1 METTILTFGLLKYKI
16 VTTTKLIP
24 ISLVN
29 TEANNNTI
37 NVAWFEHVL

>member
-29 TEANNNTI
+29 TKANNNTM
-37 NVAWFEHVL
+37 NVDWFELLL